1 MTEDDPSLYFIEGR
15 SFIVGVDDFD
25 SDLMHNDVLFN
36 AQDKARGVVINKV
49 TRHFFCFCC
58 IKSGNIGDLGSHLR
72 KQTHHLKLQIVNP
85 DCRKETV
92 ADTDKYLQQL
102 QDRGRST
109 NLFGGLLREKL
120 QYIDFSFGICCL
132 PIFNGFHCKDCNYS
146 CRKEST
152 FQLHLRN
159 KPHFLKGKA
168 LCFMVDSS
176 KHIVQQKIVTRGLE
190 YYPILLRETTA
201 STSSTKN
208 IEISVSKIMA
218 EKETAFLASRAL
230 TFDSIEGNRALF
242 TNYNDITGKDKFFEM
257 AGYMEIAAG
266 SSPSDRYNLL
276 KLVANADARNSFEQH
291 LLMACKSFMVFV
303 NKAILNSTP
312 LMRSKI
318 ENPSIQTFSEMNG
331 NVFSAVSSAPN
342 NYSMCLAS
350 LILMFTRLESL
361 LEINKGFLGNH
372 FSSKSIHDAMDVYI
386 NDTVLR
392 SMVKLLIVDFSS
404 IAVEPT
410 AITTL
415 TTGKYH

>member
-1 MTEDDPSLYFIEGR
+1 MTKNDPSFYCIEGR

-36 AQDKARGVVINKV
+36 AQDKARGVVINKA
-49 TRHFFCFCC
+49 TRHYFCVYCN
-58 IKSGNIGDLGSHLR
+58 KSGSIGDIGSHLR
-72 KQTHHLKLQIVNP
+72 LQKHHSNLNIANP
-85 DCRKETV
+85 DCKKETL

-102 QDRGRST
+102 HDRGRSI

-132 PIFNGFHCKDCNYS
+132 PIYNGFHCKDCNYS
-146 CRKEST
+146 CRKAST
-152 FQLHLRN
+152 YQLHLRN
-159 KPHFLKGKA
+159 KPHFLKGKE
-168 LCFMVDSS
+168 LCSIVDSS
-176 KHIVQQKIVTRGLE
+176 KHVVQQKIITRGLE

-201 STSSTKN
+201 STSSTEN
-208 IEISVSKIMA
+208 IAISVSKLMA
-218 EKETAFLASRAL
+218 EKESAFLASRAL
-230 TFDSIEGNRALF
+230 AYNSIEGNRAHF
-242 TNYNDITGKDKFFEM
+242 SNYNDITGKNKFFEM

-266 SSPSDRYNLL
+266 SSPSDRYNLM

-318 ENPSIQTFSEMNG
+318 ENPSIQTYSEMNG
-331 NVFSAVSSAPN
+331 NIFSAVSTAPK

-361 LEINKGFLGNH
+361 LEKNEGFLGDH
-372 FSSKSIHDAMDVYI
+372 FSSKPIHDAMDVYI

-392 SMVKLLIVDFSS
+392 SLIKLLIVGFS
-404 IAVEPT
+404 PT
-410 AITTL
+410 AFTTS
-415 TTGKYH
+415 TSGKYH